1 MRIRAAHERDD
12 AVDADFDLSIPG
24 FGQASEPE
32 RGAEFPPAGGSDGG
46 HFLTVFADSVAV
58 ASVDSATTPAESDLD
73 IFGSRIA
80 NSPMARRPLSGG
92 TVTSVLA
99 GEVHNRGSAGAGRR
113 SR

>member
-1 MRIRAAHERDD
+1 MSEMTPWMRILISVFLVSVKRQSPSAARSSRRRAA
-12 AVDADFDLSIPG
+12 V
-24 FGQASEPE
+24 
-32 RGAEFPPAGGSDGG
+32 
-46 HFLTVFADSVAV
+46 TVSVAV
-58 ASVDSATTPAESDLD
+58 ASVNSATTPAESDLD